1 MFTTMDDSFNPGGNL
16 ITEILELGNQARDM
30 ISTRGDIFMSGE
42 VKRYHVRQPKAV
54 LMTLRDK
61 LENIKPSL
69 SATAEKVDHE

>member
-16 ITEILELGNQARDM
+16 FTEILELGNQARDM
-30 ISTRGDIFMSGE
+30 ISTWVDIFMSGE
-42 VKRYHVRQPKAV
+42 VKRYHVRQAVVV
-54 LMTLRDK
+54 LMILRHK